1 MFTINIPLPGLD
13 DSTVKELKKVLTSLQ
28 DAAKEGPVRGG
39 VLSEGEAAAYALVWE
54 WGNARQTQSGPKTVL
69 GTNPDGD
76 SVWLSIQAPTGY
88 IRVNEDDYIRILEDQ
103 LSRMDLD
110 IDTGD
115 KIRKSMKEASATAG
129 ELIANVI
136 RENAPKD
143 SGDLRDSI
151 TVADPSDPDLAIEDN
166 ELELGR
172 SEFHHEAMRKVLKKD
187 RKKLK

>member
-1 MFTINIPLPGLD
+1 MFTINVPLPGLD
-13 DSTVKELKKVLTSLQ
+13 DKTVKELEKVFNSLK

-39 VLSEGEAAAYALVWE
+39 VISEGDAAAYALVWE

-88 IRVNEDDYIRILEDQ
+88 IRVNEDEYIRILEDQ
-103 LSRMDLD
+103 LGQMDLD
-110 IDTGD
+110 LTTGD
-115 KIRKSMKEASATAG
+115 QIRKAMIAASA
-129 ELIANVI
+129 IAAERIADVI

-151 TVADPSDPDLAIEDN
+151 TAADPNDPELATVDE
-166 ELELGR
+166 ELELGG
-172 SEFHHEAMRKVLKKD
+172 SGFHHESMRRAIKKT
-187 RKKLK
+187 KKK